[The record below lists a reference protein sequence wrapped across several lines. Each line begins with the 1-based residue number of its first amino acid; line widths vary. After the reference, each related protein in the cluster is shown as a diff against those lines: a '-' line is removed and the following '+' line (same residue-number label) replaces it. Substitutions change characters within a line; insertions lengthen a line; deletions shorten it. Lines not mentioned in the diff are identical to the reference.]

1 MHTTFAVIALPLWL
15 IVSQWTLL
23 LALGLLVIVMYRQV
37 GFLQNLKN
45 INSEQEGL
53 PVGEKAPM
61 FNHTP
66 VKEGAS
72 VSADF
77 RSQGKWTLLQFLDPG
92 CVSCQN
98 TLRTLEQMA
107 PQLGQVIHVLIVTSA
122 EPAVIAAVDAFRA
135 SSLDISRVSSDV
147 STRLYRTR
155 ITPFGYLIDPEG
167 TVRAKDI
174 ASDGGS
180 IQRMLHK
187 VDRSAVKVELTS
199 SRK

>member
-1 MHTTFAVIALPLWL
+1 MHATFAAIALPLWL
-15 IVSQWTLL
+15 VVSQWTLL
-23 LALGLLVIVMYRQV
+23 FALGFLVIVMYRQV

-53 PVGEKAPM
+53 PIGEKAPM

-72 VSADF
+72 ASTGFA
-77 RSQGKWTLLQFLDPG
+77 SKGHWTLLLFLDPG

-107 PQLGQVIHVLIVTSA
+107 PQLGQAVQVLVVTSA
-122 EPAVIAAVDAFRA
+122 EPPVIAAVDTFRA

-167 TVRAKDI
+167 SVRAKGI
-174 ASDGGS
+174 AADGGS
-180 IQRMLHK
+180 IQKMLRK
-187 VDRSAVKVELTS
+187 VDRSATKVELTN